1 MTSML
6 WQKDG
11 IEIDSAVMNFLA
23 GDDIILDRELLI
35 YDIQASKAHAQGLA
49 SIDIITHDESSA
61 LCTALDELARAWR
74 EGRFTLDD
82 RFEDGHSAIE
92 HHLTQELGALGGKI
106 HLGRSRNDQVLVA
119 TRLYMRASLH
129 TITASLRQCAQAAL
143 DRASAHQH
151 DPMPGYTHLQRAV
164 PSTLGL
170 WFASFAESFADSAH
184 LTAFTRQWINANPLG
199 TAAGYGVNVPLPRQQ
214 TTQQLGFDRLAI
226 NPMAAQASRGKH
238 EHQVIAALW
247 QAMQDVRRL
256 AWDLSLF
263 CTQEFA
269 FATMPNRATT
279 GSSIMP
285 NKRNPDLAELLRA
298 ASAVVAGAMA
308 EIQQVLSLPSGYHR
322 DLQLTKAPL
331 IRAINTT
338 TQALALVPMLITET
352 EFNTQ
357 RLRDCIDPGMLAT
370 DRAVEHALAGM
381 PFREAYQRIANELG
395 GATPPDPASSIDA
408 SIKARTSPG
417 ACADLMLQ
425 ELQARIDAIPAR
437 DHRRAQ

>member
-23 GDDIILDRELLI
+23 GDDIVLDRELLE
-35 YDIQASKAHAQGLA
+35 YDIQASKAHAKGLA
-49 SIDIITHDESSA
+49 SIDILTRDESQA
-61 LCTALDELARAWR
+61 LCTSLDELLLAWR
-74 EGRFTLDD
+74 EGRFSLDD

-92 HHLTQELGALGGKI
+92 YYLTQELGSLGGKI

-119 TRLYMRASLH
+119 TRLYMRASLDNIS
-129 TITASLRQCAQAAL
+129 TLLCRCAQASL
-143 DRASAHQH
+143 DQARAHQH

-184 LTAFTRQWINANPLG
+184 LAAFTSEWINANPLG
-199 TAAGYGVNVPLPRQQ
+199 TAAGYGVNVTLPRQQ
-214 TTQQLGFDRLAI
+214 TTKHLGFDRLAI

-238 EHQVIAALW
+238 EHQVIATLW

-269 FATMPNRATT
+269 FAAMPNRATT

-298 ASAVVAGAMA
+298 SSAIVAGAMA

-331 IRAINTT
+331 VRAIKTT
-338 TQALALVPMLITET
+338 TQALALVPMLITDT
-352 EFNTQ
+352 RFNLQ
-357 RLRDCIDPGMLAT
+357 RLRDSIDPTMLAT

-381 PFREAYQRIANELG
+381 PFREAYQRIANDLTND
-395 GATPPDPASSIDA
+395 APIDIDA
-408 SIKARTSPG
+408 SIHARTSPG
-417 ACADLMLQ
+417 ACADLMLD
-425 ELQARIDAIPAR
+425 ELAARIDA
-437 DHRRAQ
+437 AQIQDQHSA